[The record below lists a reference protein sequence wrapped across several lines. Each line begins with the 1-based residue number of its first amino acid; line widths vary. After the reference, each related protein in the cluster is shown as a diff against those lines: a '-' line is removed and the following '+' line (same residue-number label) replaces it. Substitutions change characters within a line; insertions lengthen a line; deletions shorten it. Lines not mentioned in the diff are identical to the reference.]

1 MNTHFTGKYRHESIN
16 QLYLVSLLLE
26 SLDSSLVDI
35 LEKQDLDFLS
45 LEGSQD
51 LWLGLAQGAATSSWT
66 LGLSGN
72 TVLVGHIERVK
83 KSTREKEER
92 ACFNFFFCG
101 AAAPCLYVRAQVS
114 ALIFDLFARQSF

>member
-92 ACFNFFFCG
+92 ACFNFFFLRCCCPLLIC
-101 AAAPCLYVRAQVS
+101 ARA
-114 ALIFDLFARQSF
+114 SFRTDF

>member
-92 ACFNFFFCG
+92 ACFNFFF
-101 AAAPCLYVRAQVS
+101 S
-114 ALIFDLFARQSF
+114 AVLLPLAYMCARKFPH